1 MSEIITAI
9 DIGSSNV
16 SAIICRENQANQI
29 ETLGMGM
36 DSVTGIKKGII
47 IDIGNVAESIKKS
60 IGQAERMSGLKV
72 ESAFVNVSSA
82 NSEIICYRNDI
93 IIKNNK
99 QEICFEEKEQIEI
112 EAKNENSN
120 NEKQVIDIIPRQYII
135 DGYDEIMDPLGMI
148 GSKLELDSYL
158 VIGKTALVQN
168 IVKSMEKAG
177 LKIDGFVAES
187 LANYEF
193 LLNSDEKETGAV
205 IINVG
210 GKVTDVSVFKGDRL
224 LLNEFVPIGG
234 DHITNDISLILNIPI
249 SDAEKIKRK
258 YNLALRSLINNDIS
272 ITINQINN
280 KSKNINASEIIGIIE
295 ARVYD
300 IFAVCRKVIQNR
312 DIDFGHVTR
321 IILTGRGISNVDGG
335 DAIAKKIFGI
345 DTRIVLPKSV
355 GVSDLGLITATALA
369 TYVSKHKKNVV
380 TNDLQQQKFLRK
392 YKTQGQFLKKMFSK
406 LF

>member
-1 MSEIITAI
+1 LSEIITAI

-60 IGQAERMSGLKV
+60 IGQAERMSGIKV

-177 LKIDGFVAES
+177 LKINGFVAES

-210 GKVTDVSVFKGDRL
+210 GKVTDISVFKGDRL

-300 IFAVCRKVIQNR
+300 IFAVCRKVIQNHC
-312 DIDFGHVTR
+312 IDFGHITR

-392 YKTQGQFLKKMFSK
+392 YKTQGQFLKKMFKK

>member
-60 IGQAERMSGLKV
+60 IGQAERMSGIKV

-177 LKIDGFVAES
+177 LKINGFVAES

-210 GKVTDVSVFKGDRL
+210 GKVTDISIFKGDRL

-300 IFAVCRKVIQNR
+300 IFAVCRKVIQNHG
-312 DIDFGHVTR
+312 IDFGHITR

-369 TYVSKHKKNVV
+369 TYVSKHKKNIV

>member
-60 IGQAERMSGLKV
+60 IGQAERMSGIKV

-177 LKIDGFVAES
+177 LKINGFVAES

-210 GKVTDVSVFKGDRL
+210 GKVTDVSVFKGDML
-224 LLNEFVPIGG
+224 LLNEFVPVGG

-380 TNDLQQQKFLRK
+380 TNDLQQQKFSRK

>member
-177 LKIDGFVAES
+177 LKINGFVAES

-300 IFAVCRKVIQNR
+300 IFAVCRKVIQNHG
-312 DIDFGHVTR
+312 IDFGHITR

>member
-210 GKVTDVSVFKGDRL
+210 GKVTDISIFKGDRL

-300 IFAVCRKVIQNR
+300 IFAVCRKVIQNHG
-312 DIDFGHVTR
+312 IDFGHITR

-369 TYVSKHKKNVV
+369 TYVSKHKKNIV

>member
-60 IGQAERMSGLKV
+60 IGQAERMSGIKV

-177 LKIDGFVAES
+177 LKINGFVAES

-210 GKVTDVSVFKGDRL
+210 GKVTDISVFKGDRL

-300 IFAVCRKVIQNR
+300 IFAVCRKVIQNHG
-312 DIDFGHVTR
+312 IDFGHITR

>member
-60 IGQAERMSGLKV
+60 IGQAERMSGIKV

-300 IFAVCRKVIQNR
+300 IFAVCRKVIQNHG
-312 DIDFGHVTR
+312 IDFGHITR

>member
-60 IGQAERMSGLKV
+60 IGQAERMSGIKV

-224 LLNEFVPIGG
+224 LLNEFIPIGG

-300 IFAVCRKVIQNR
+300 IFAVCRKVIQNHG
-312 DIDFGHVTR
+312 IDFGHITR

>member
-1 MSEIITAI
+1 LSEIITAI

-60 IGQAERMSGLKV
+60 IGQAERMSGIKV

-177 LKIDGFVAES
+177 LKINGFVAES

-210 GKVTDVSVFKGDRL
+210 GKVTDVSVFKGDML
-224 LLNEFVPIGG
+224 LLNEFVPVGG

-369 TYVSKHKKNVV
+369 TYVSKHKKNIV

>member
-60 IGQAERMSGLKV
+60 IGQAERMSGIKV

-177 LKIDGFVAES
+177 LKINGFVAES

-300 IFAVCRKVIQNR
+300 IFAVCRKVIQNHG
-312 DIDFGHVTR
+312 IDFGHITR

-369 TYVSKHKKNVV
+369 TYVSKHKKNIV
-380 TNDLQQQKFLRK
+380 TNDLQQQKFSRK

>member
-60 IGQAERMSGLKV
+60 IGQAERMSGIKV

-300 IFAVCRKVIQNR
+300 IFAVCRKVIQNHG
-312 DIDFGHVTR
+312 IDFGHITR

-369 TYVSKHKKNVV
+369 TYVSKHKKNIV

>member
-60 IGQAERMSGLKV
+60 IEQAERMSGLKV
-72 ESAFVNVSSA
+72 ESAFVNVTSA
-82 NSEIICYRNDI
+82 NSEIICYRNSI
-93 IIKNNK
+93 IIENNK

-168 IVKSMEKAG
+168 IIKSMEKVG
-177 LKIDGFVAES
+177 LKIDGFVSEA

-193 LLNSDEKETGAV
+193 LLKSDEKETGSL
-205 IINVG
+205 IINIG
-210 GKVTDVSVFKGDRL
+210 GKVTDISVFKGDRL
-224 LLNEFVPIGG
+224 LLNEFVPVGG

-258 YNLALRSLINNDIS
+258 YNLALRSLINNDLS

-300 IFAVCRKVIQNR
+300 IFTVCRKVIHNH
-312 DIDFGHVTR
+312 DIDFGHITR

-345 DTRIVLPKSV
+345 ETRIVSAKSV

-369 TYVSKHKKNVV
+369 TYVSKHKKNIV
-380 TNDLQQQKFLRK
+380 TNDLQQKNLLLK

>member
-177 LKIDGFVAES
+177 LKINGFVAES

-300 IFAVCRKVIQNR
+300 IFTVCRKVIQNHG
-312 DIDFGHVTR
+312 IDSGHITR